1 MQVKLLNKVEKYLL
15 KQERSDPREAYKVRL
30 FLADLQ
36 NAKTPCALPNAKKLQ
51 GAYKNKGNMWRWRI
65 SNYRIIGDV

>member
-1 MQVKLLNKVEKYLL
+1 MRVKLLNKVEKYLL

-36 NAKTPCALPNAKKLQ
+36 NAKNPCALPNAKNYKARIKIKAICGV
-51 GAYKNKGNMWRWRI
+51 GALA
-65 SNYRIIGDV
+65 IIA